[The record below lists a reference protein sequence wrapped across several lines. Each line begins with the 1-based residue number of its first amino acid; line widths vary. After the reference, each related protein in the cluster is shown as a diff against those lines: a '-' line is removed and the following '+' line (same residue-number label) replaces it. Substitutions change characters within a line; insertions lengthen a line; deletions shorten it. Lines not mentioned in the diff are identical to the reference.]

1 MTTWI
6 SSTHPCQMLTEVGS
20 MAIMTAWSQ
29 EDGREP
35 KKLELRW
42 SGYYYVSSHNN
53 IISPRHLLHV
63 HFLDIFSDCKLNTQ
77 LEYAFH
83 FFYIKVEEEKSLWMS
98 ISLWLFYYFVLS
110 ESLHKKVFVGG
121 GGSSYMLIIRLI
133 HSMFISNS
141 IFDF

>member
-53 IISPRHLLHV
+53 IISPRHLLYV
-63 HFLDIFSDCKLNTQ
+63 HFLDIFSDSKLNTQ

-83 FFYIKVEEEKSLWMS
+83 FYYIS
-98 ISLWLFYYFVLS
+98 
-110 ESLHKKVFVGG
+110 GG
-121 GGSSYMLIIRLI
+121 GKIFMDVYFIVIILLFRLL
-133 HSMFISNS
+133 
-141 IFDF
+141 

>member
-53 IISPRHLLHV
+53 IISPRHLLYV
-63 HFLDIFSDCKLNTQ
+63 HFL
-77 LEYAFH
+77 AFH
-83 FFYIKVEEEKSLWMS
+83 FYYIS
-98 ISLWLFYYFVLS
+98 
-110 ESLHKKVFVGG
+110 GG
-121 GGSSYMLIIRLI
+121 GKIFMDVYFIVIILIFHLL
-133 HSMFISNS
+133 
-141 IFDF
+141 